1 MQIEKNVPQALSW
14 TDVERL
20 SQPETVG
27 RERQEIVRRLVSQA
41 ARNAWRGTP
50 DAGLPD
56 AAEPE
61 EYEEYEDALRRAV
74 ERTRRSHERLTQET
88 RDADRLWALLES
100 HTPARRA
107 ILIRNDRR
115 FQTWGLYEC
124 LRKRSQALLEREP
137 EAALQAAELALVTAR
152 SLSPTVYG
160 EERTHD
166 FQGEALIALAQARRV
181 AGDLEAAG
189 TALDQARSLLAMG
202 SGDLLEKAELE
213 SARAALLRD
222 LGRPEEAEAAGR
234 KALRLAHRAGGPKRV
249 IPHRDLDET
258 NPRLR
263 GRRRASR

>member
-14 TDVERL
+14 TDVEQL
-20 SQPETVG
+20 FQPEAGG

-50 DAGLPD
+50 EAGLPD
-56 AAEPE
+56 AAAP
-61 EYEEYEDALRRAV
+61 EEYEDALRRAV

-100 HTPARRA
+100 HPPARRA

-124 LRKRSQALLEREP
+124 LRKRSEALLEREP
-137 EAALQAAELALVTAR
+137 EAALQAAELALVTAQ
-152 SLSPTVYG
+152 SLSPALYG
-160 EERTHD
+160 EERVRD
-166 FQGEALIALAQARRV
+166 FQAEALIALAQARRV
-181 AGDLEAAG
+181 GGDLAESETALEQAG
-189 TALDQARSLLAMG
+189 TMLAMG

-234 KALRLAHRAGGPKRV
+234 KALRLAHRAGGPKR
-249 IPHRDLDET
+249 IAPHRDLDDT
-258 NPRLR
+258 HPRLR

>member
-14 TDVERL
+14 ADVEKL
-20 SQPETVG
+20 CQPEAGG

-61 EYEEYEDALRRAV
+61 EYEDALRRAV
-74 ERTRRSHERLTQET
+74 ERTRQSHERLAQEK
-88 RDADRLWALLES
+88 RDAERLWALLES

-115 FQTWGLYEC
+115 FQTWGLYQC
-124 LRKRSQALLEREP
+124 LRERSQNLLEREP
-137 EAALQAAELALVTAR
+137 EAALQAAEWALVTAR
-152 SLSPTVYG
+152 SLSPALYG
-160 EERTHD
+160 EERVHD
-166 FQGEALIALAQARRV
+166 FQAEALIALAQARRV
-181 AGDLEAAG
+181 GGDLAAAG
-189 TALDQARSLLAMG
+189 TALEQARTMLAMG

-222 LGRPEEAEAAGR
+222 LGRPEEAEEAGR
-234 KALRLAHRAGGPKRV
+234 KALRLAHRAGGPKR
-249 IPHRDLDET
+249 PGRLRDLDDT
-258 NPRLR
+258 NPHLR
-263 GRRRASR
+263 VWRRMSR